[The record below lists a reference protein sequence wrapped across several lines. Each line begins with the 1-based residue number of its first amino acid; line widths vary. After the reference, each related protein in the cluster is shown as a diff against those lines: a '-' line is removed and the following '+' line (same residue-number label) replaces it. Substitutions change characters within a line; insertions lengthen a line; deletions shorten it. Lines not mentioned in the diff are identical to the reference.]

1 MNFVQ
6 FWKMVNSEF
15 AKRRTNGAITQT
27 FYQHYQK
34 TCKMVKS
41 FSSNGRI
48 YQNHTKKSRIYQKHF
63 NYIWILLEFKV
74 NCIVI
79 LLDFIIVL
87 LNKEQ
92 C

>member
-1 MNFVQ
+1 MAPLHKHFT
-6 FWKMVNSEF
+6 S
-15 AKRRTNGAITQT
+15 ITKK
-27 FYQHYQK
+27 H
-34 TCKMVKS
+34 VKWS
-41 FSSNGRI
+41 NLLSNGRI